1 MSGGAGGKQ
10 RRVAQGDR
18 FARANAFAA
27 AQVHTKKRDFF
38 PLLLPHGSSI
48 VQAH

>member
-1 MSGGAGGKQ
+1 MSSNVGRTGKRA
-10 RRVAQGDR
+10 RRVGGELCD
-18 FARANAFAA
+18 AA

-48 VQAH
+48 VQAL